1 MPKKAE
7 PGPICAPRG
16 WRRARLAAVLIVLA
30 AACQER
36 DRLTFPDP
44 GDGIGPVTTID
55 QPNGSDTTVDAGAD
69 FLVDGRTV
77 DLDGVDTVYFLV
89 TGGNQNFHPF
99 RPSPPTDTV
108 RWGLPLSTSGRS
120 GSTITVQVY
129 GVDLPGSQG
138 APSTRQ
144 VIVR

>member
-1 MPKKAE
+1 MPKKAQ
-7 PGPICAPRG
+7 PGRISAPRG
-16 WRRARLAAVLIVLA
+16 RRPARLAAVLVVLA

-55 QPNGSDTTVDAGAD
+55 QPNASDTTVDAGPA
-69 FLVDGRTV
+69 FFVDGHTV
-77 DLDGVDTVYFLV
+77 DQDGVDTVYFLV
-89 TGGNQNFHPF
+89 IGGNQNFPPF
-99 RPSPPTDTV
+99 RPSPPSDTA
-108 RWGLPLSTSGRS
+108 RWGVPLSTFGRS
-120 GSTITVQVY
+120 GSTITVRVY
-129 GVDLPGSQG
+129 GVDLQGNQG